1 MGLYGALAP
10 PSPSSIT
17 CLPRH
22 AMPLHSLALPLLR
35 LTSAYTSL
43 PLLRLASAY
52 LFPVICNPSFV
63 LSLVT
68 LTVLHDA
75 LPPKPRLRGLPSVL
89 IMIPLTSVCAPLLSS
104 S

>member
-1 MGLYGALAP
+1 MGLYGALTP
-10 PSPSSIT
+10 PSASSIT

-35 LTSAYTSL
+35 L
-43 PLLRLASAY
+43 ASAY
-52 LFPVICNPSFV
+52 LFPVICNPSSV